1 MKKAAFG
8 GPKGYEMNIQLGF
21 IAFGGI
27 LSVVIYHGLSG
38 AVASFRRWREL
49 RKGVSQQTRI
59 NRY

>member
-1 MKKAAFG
+1 LAAL
-8 GPKGYEMNIQLGF
+8 KGYEMNIQLGF

-27 LSVVIYHGLSG
+27 LSVVIYHGISG